1 MTYLSG
7 LSIRKIMTNLNDF
20 IAVLIISPILM
31 LVIIFTLRGFY
42 SMFKGLK

>member
-7 LSIRKIMTNLNDF
+7 LSIRKTMTNLNDF
-20 IAVLIISPILM
+20 IAVIIISPILM